1 LHNNQA
7 VKESIPMSTV
17 FRLDASIKPEG
28 SVTRAVSETLENAIV
43 AELGDAVTTTSR
55 SIGLNPLPSDAWATA
70 AFAGYVPAEQRNEQ
84 QNAAV
89 ALATE
94 LADELAAADAV
105 IIAAPFYNWGVTQHL
120 KTWFDL
126 VLTDGRFGPGAETK
140 AGTGK
145 SAFLVIARGG
155 GYGEGTPRYGWDHAS
170 AWLKRVLQDVWGY
183 EVTVIEAEL
192 TLAETTP
199 AMAELVDLARKNL
212 ADAHAAAGSHGKAV
226 AAKIAA

>member
-1 LHNNQA
+1 
-7 VKESIPMSTV
+7 MSTV

-28 SVTRAVSETLENAIV
+28 SVTRAVSDTLENAIV
-43 AELGDAVTTTSR
+43 GELGDNVNVVRR

-70 AFAGYVPAEQRNEQ
+70 AFAGFVPAEQRNEQ

-94 LADELAAADAV
+94 LADELASADVA
-105 IIAAPFYNWGVTQHL
+105 IIGAPFYNWGVTQHL

-126 VLTDGRFGPGAETK
+126 VLTDGRFGPGATELP
-140 AGTGK
+140 GTGK

-155 GYGEGTPRYGWDHAS
+155 GYGEGTPRFGWDHAT
-170 AWLKRVLQDVWGY
+170 AWLQRVLQDVWGY

-199 AMAELVDLARKNL
+199 AMAALIDLARQNL
-212 ADAHAAAGSHGKAV
+212 ADAHAAAESHGKAI
-226 AAKIAA
+226 AGKIAA

>member
-1 LHNNQA
+1 
-7 VKESIPMSTV
+7 VSTV

-28 SVTRAVSETLENAIV
+28 STTRAVSDTLQNAIV
-43 AELGDAVTTTSR
+43 AELGDDTVVVNRA
-55 SIGLNPLPSDAWATA
+55 IGLNPLPSDAWATA
-70 AFAGYVPAEQRNEQ
+70 AFAGYTPVEARTAE

-94 LADELAAADAV
+94 LADELAAADVA

-126 VLTDGRFGPGAETK
+126 VLTDGRFGPGATEK
-140 AGTGK
+140 FGVGK

-155 GYGEGTPRYGWDHAS
+155 GYGEGSPRFGWDHAS

-199 AMAELVDLARKNL
+199 HMADLVDLARKNL
-212 ADAHAAAGSHGKAV
+212 ADAHAAAEEHGKAV
-226 AAKIAA
+226 AEKLAA

>member
-1 LHNNQA
+1 
-7 VKESIPMSTV
+7 MSTV

-28 SVTRAVSETLENAIV
+28 SVTRAVSDTLQNAIV
-43 AELGDAVTTTSR
+43 AELDDTVVTTR
-55 SIGLNPLPSDAWATA
+55 AIGLTPLPSDAWATA
-70 AFAGYVPAEQRNEQ
+70 AFAGWAPAETHTPEQR
-84 QNAAV
+84 AAV

-94 LADELAAADAV
+94 LADELAAADVA

-126 VLTDGRFGPGAETK
+126 VLTDGRFGPGAPEK
-140 AGTGK
+140 AGIGK

-155 GYGEGTPRYGWDHAS
+155 GYGEGTPRHGWDHAT
-170 AWLKRVLQDVWGY
+170 AWLKRVLEDVWGY

-199 AMAELVDLARKNL
+199 HMADLIDLARKNL
-212 ADAHAAAGSHGKAV
+212 ADAHAAAEGHGKAIAGKLAGEL
-226 AAKIAA
+226 AA

>member
-1 LHNNQA
+1 
-7 VKESIPMSTV
+7 VSTV

-28 SVTRAVSETLENAIV
+28 SVTRAVSDTLQNAIV
-43 AELGDAVTTTSR
+43 AELGDDTVVTTR
-55 SIGLNPLPSDAWATA
+55 AIGTNPLPSDAWATA
-70 AFAGYVPAEQRNEQ
+70 AFAGYTPADARTPE

-94 LADELAAADAV
+94 LADELAAADVA

-126 VLTDGRFGPGAETK
+126 LLTDGRFGPGATEK
-140 AGTGK
+140 FGIGK

-155 GYGEGTPRYGWDHAS
+155 GYGEGSPRFGWDHAT
-170 AWLKRVLQDVWGY
+170 AWLKRVLEDVWGY

-192 TLAETTP
+192 TLAETNP
-199 AMAELVDLARKNL
+199 HMADLVDLARKNL
-212 ADAHAAAGSHGKAV
+212 ADAHAAAEEHGKAV
-226 AAKIAA
+226 AGKLSEQLAA